1 MRETRAM
8 RRGEVHHPPPASSL
22 RGGGKPP
29 EDMIERT
36 PEYLSFM
43 EDLEEF
49 HRSHGTSLQREPVL
63 GSKKLDLYRI
73 YKMVCEAGGCQK
85 VSEERGWKKITLPFN
100 FPVTCTNSAYVMK
113 NLYIKFLEGY
123 EMENFWGKEVP
134 YGGLKVSTT
143 ASSSRS
149 YANGGVGGGHD
160 SDNSDQSD
168 NNGNS
173 NISNNNSG
181 DDVEM
186 GEASNGVDS
195 YATNKTHMRDNS
207 RVNTTVMSRRYNAP
221 LLSNKLEVQSL
232 EPPAH
237 RGSWREGYYLEG
249 GHHNRMLLA
258 LRSTLPNEIDWA
270 FKRLTKLSHECSDSF
285 HVDRIPGLVDA
296 LLAFVAPFFEDCAKL
311 SDISEPVS
319 NEDNFMNLVE
329 NDAAD
334 NNAVSM
340 NTFFDSIESQQYHQ
354 RVLQAFLIIRN
365 FSFLEHNM
373 RLMAAYKPLRKYL
386 IEGLKLKVFGNFIE
400 LRHYCLDIVEN
411 ICPYV
416 ILKGLDDPF
425 MTTIPILLY
434 SNDKAL
440 IMGGI
445 RSLTRLALNE
455 SNITVLRDIEAKTV
469 QRMIELLLIEDE
481 ELVAAV
487 LDWLYQ
493 FSDLHEDMAY
503 RIAQCTPGNFVRL
516 MIRFMR
522 WQAFDTVKAAYDD
535 IMPIVPKLQLSG
547 PFVDLPEPYRT
558 IEWLKIVYEYVPN
571 ESLLQTEVWFAY
583 REQFFNSP
591 TPMMPA
597 AEVIK
602 HVTAAFPK
610 AVAMMVTRSDGTTK
624 YPLYSMKTRASSSY
638 LLKKLILRE
647 NTAESFTCRWDGCTA
662 TPFSKGEDV
671 YQHIIY
677 NHLQQN
683 SDHLHDCLWKG
694 CHRYSPGTANR
705 SSVLKHLKIHFPI
718 EPDSSTT
725 EESSQVKLDQRRNF
739 LTQRINVSSDA
750 DGEAIGIPLTAC
762 LILRNMSRSKKTI
775 PYFTAYETELSD
787 ILAKCRPLSKYLS
800 ETMSNLRNFIT
811 F

>member
-8 RRGEVHHPPPASSL
+8 RRGEVHHPPSASSL

-143 ASSSRS
+143 AGSSRK
-149 YANGGVGGGHD
+149 
-160 SDNSDQSD
+160 
-168 NNGNS
+168 
-173 NISNNNSG
+173 
-181 DDVEM
+181 M
-186 GEASNGVDS
+186 GEASNGVEHS
-195 YATNKTHMRDNS
+195 YVTNKTHMRDNS
-207 RVNTTVMSRRYNAP
+207 RVNTTLMSRRYNALP
-221 LLSNKLEVQSL
+221 PNKLEVQSL

-237 RGSWREGYYLEG
+237 RGSWREGYYLDG

-258 LRSTLPNEIDWA
+258 LRSTLPNEVDWA
-270 FKRLTKLSHECSDSF
+270 FKRLTKFSHECSDSF
-285 HVDRIPGLVDA
+285 HVDKIPGLVDA
-296 LLAFVAPFFEDCAKL
+296 LLVFVAPFFEDCAKL
-311 SDISEPVS
+311 SDISKPVS
-319 NEDNFMNLVE
+319 TEEDPMNLDGDDS
-329 NDAAD
+329 NS
-334 NNAVSM
+334 VSM
-340 NTFFDSIESQQYHQ
+340 NPFFDSIESQQYHQ

-386 IEGLKLKVFGNFIE
+386 IEGLKLKIFGNFIE

-425 MTTIPILLY
+425 MTTIPTLLY

-445 RSLTRLALNE
+445 RSMTRLALNE

-487 LDWLYQ
+487 LDLLYQ

-624 YPLYSMKTRASSSY
+624 YPLF
-638 LLKKLILRE
+638 I
-647 NTAESFTCRWDGCTA
+647 C
-662 TPFSKGEDV
+662 
-671 YQHIIY
+671 
-677 NHLQQN
+677 
-683 SDHLHDCLWKG
+683 
-694 CHRYSPGTANR
+694 
-705 SSVLKHLKIHFPI
+705 
-718 EPDSSTT
+718 
-725 EESSQVKLDQRRNF
+725 F
-739 LTQRINVSSDA
+739 L
-750 DGEAIGIPLTAC
+750 
-762 LILRNMSRSKKTI
+762 
-775 PYFTAYETELSD
+775 
-787 ILAKCRPLSKYLS
+787 
-800 ETMSNLRNFIT
+800 
-811 F
+811 